1 MESLSALPSVL
12 QTVEVPPSLSVT
24 RLASSGDCRLKAI
37 LPPSA
42 YPDWPPS
49 PEAAFGRVVHS
60 LMDLAARGQIQST
73 GSDAGA
79 IISALDQLL
88 RQEEM
93 RLARAP
99 IKPIYTDLQAALGPR
114 EWLKRRSLAIAR
126 TRQVLASRPCSAREF
141 EPSQI
146 PGISLARAL
155 QSRNFT
161 ASELPLE
168 SLTLRLRARLDFLS
182 VSSDGLVEVIDFKSG
197 NILDD
202 EGEVEEVTALQLRL
216 YGLAILE
223 LAPRTRLEL
232 KVVSPA
238 GTTQVTFSKEVIEN
252 TRAWLAERISSLPTG
267 EQIEANQLAAVGPQC
282 WGCTA
287 RLVCPAYRAAVSDLW
302 KRADLSTQLPL
313 DTAGSIVE
321 VEPSAAQT
329 TTLRISDLAARIVK
343 IHRLSPTIYSPTH
356 FDRDSVYWFF
366 NLASGEARLLNGKWR
381 HPRNF
386 NDLPGATLER
396 RAWTLQVY
404 RAGPT
409 Y

>member
-1 MESLSALPSVL
+1 MESLRVLPSVL

-24 RLASSGDCRLKAI
+24 RLASSGDCRLKAV

-49 PEAAFGRVVHS
+49 PEVAFGRVVHS

-73 GSDAGA
+73 SSDARPIA
-79 IISALDQLL
+79 SALDQLL
-88 RQEEM
+88 HQEEM

-99 IKPIYTDLQAALGPR
+99 IRPTYTDLQAALGPR
-114 EWLKRRSLAIAR
+114 EWLKRRSLAIDR
-126 TRQVLASRPCSAREF
+126 TLQILVSRPCRAREF
-141 EPSQI
+141 DPSQV

-155 QSRNFT
+155 QSRDFT

-168 SLTLRLRARLDFLS
+168 SMTLRLRARLDFLS
-182 VSSDGLVEVIDFKSG
+182 VSSDGLVEVADFKSG

-202 EGEVEEVTALQLRL
+202 EGEVEAVTALQLRL

-238 GTTQVTFSKEVIEN
+238 GTTQVTFSKGDIEN
-252 TRAWLAERISSLPTG
+252 TRAWLAERISGLPPG
-267 EQIEANQLAAVGPQC
+267 AQIHADQLAVVGPQC

-287 RLVCPAYRAAVSDLW
+287 RLVCPAYRAALSDLW
-302 KRADLSTQLPL
+302 KRTDLSTQLPL

-321 VEPSAAQT
+321 VEPSAEQT

-343 IHRLSPTIYSPTH
+343 IHRLSPAIYSTTH

-386 NDLPGATLER
+386 HDLPGTTLER

-404 RAGPT
+404 RVGPT
-409 Y
+409 S